1 MTGSGDGMEAIM
13 LNSTIISWM
22 TRWIIKLLKELV
34 KRPSLVLDTV
44 FELTVDNQVTMSA
57 MQLDK

>member
-34 KRPSLVLDTV
+34 KWPSLVLDTV

>member
-1 MTGSGDGMEAIM
+1 MEAIM